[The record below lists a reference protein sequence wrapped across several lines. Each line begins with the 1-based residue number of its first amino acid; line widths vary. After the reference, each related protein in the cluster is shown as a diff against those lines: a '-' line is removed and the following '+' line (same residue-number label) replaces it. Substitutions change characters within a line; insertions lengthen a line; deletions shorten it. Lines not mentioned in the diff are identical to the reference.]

1 MGVKDIVEL
10 TETLVSIRTG
20 NSLSYIH
27 KTILSECLRDFNKTY
42 DQIALENGY
51 SSSYVKNGAAPKLWQ
66 LLSETLGEKVS
77 KKNCRFLLDKKL
89 KNVKKFT
96 PSNLISS
103 GLTLEFPEGQ
113 VPLNSTF
120 YIERTPLESSCY
132 QEILQP
138 RSLLRIKAP
147 RKLGKT
153 SLMVR
158 VLAFAQQQGYHTVK
172 LSLNRAETEIF
183 SSTQKFLRWLCNNAA
198 RQLNLEPQLDEYW
211 DEDMGA
217 LVSCT
222 IYFQAYLL
230 EHIQTP
236 IVLALDQI
244 NQLFEYPDLARDV
257 LALLRSWYE
266 ETRDVCEWQ
275 KLRLLLVNA
284 TEVYIPLKINKSPFN
299 LGTVV
304 ELKPFK
310 GEQVLELAQRHQLD
324 LSDQKLRQLMAV
336 LGGFPYLLRTLF
348 YHSVRQGIDLE
359 KLLETAASDTGI
371 YADHLHAQAWYLQQ
385 YPELAEAYQQIL
397 VADTPISIEQT
408 CAFKLKSMGLIHLEG
423 DQARVSCQLYRQ
435 YFQ

>member
-1 MGVKDIVEL
+1 MSL
-10 TETLVSIRTG
+10 FTG
-20 NSLSYIH
+20 
-27 KTILSECLRDFNKTY
+27 
-42 DQIALENGY
+42 
-51 SSSYVKNGAAPKLWQ
+51 
-66 LLSETLGEKVS
+66 
-77 KKNCRFLLDKKL
+77 KKL
-89 KNVKKFT
+89 KNVTQVT
-96 PSNLISS
+96 PLNLIYP

-113 VPLNSTF
+113 VPLKSAF
-120 YIERTPLESSCY
+120 YIKRAPLESNCY
-132 QEILQP
+132 QEVLQP

-147 RKLGKT
+147 LKLGKT

-172 LSLNRAETEIF
+172 LSLNRAETEVF

-236 IVLALDQI
+236 IVLALDEI
-244 NQLFEYPDLARDV
+244 NQLFKYPDLARDV

-284 TEVYIPLKINKSPFN
+284 TEVYLPLNTNKSPFN
-299 LGTVV
+299 VGTVV
-304 ELKPFK
+304 DLEPFK

-324 LSDQKLRQLMAV
+324 LSSQKLRQLMDV
-336 LGGFPYLLRTLF
+336 LGGLPYLLRTLF
-348 YHSVRQGIDLE
+348 YHSVRRGIDLE
-359 KLLETAASDTGI
+359 KLLATAASDAGI
-371 YADHLHAQAWYLQQ
+371 YTNHLHAQAWYLQQ
-385 YPELAEAYQQIL
+385 YPELAEAYQL
-397 VADTPISIEQT
+397 VLAANTPISLEQT

-423 DQARVSCQLYRQ
+423 DKARVSCQLYRQ